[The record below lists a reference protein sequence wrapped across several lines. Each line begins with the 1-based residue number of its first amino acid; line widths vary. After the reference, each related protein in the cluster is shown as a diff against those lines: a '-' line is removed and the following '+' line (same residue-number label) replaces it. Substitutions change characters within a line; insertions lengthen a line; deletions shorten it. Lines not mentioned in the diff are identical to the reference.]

1 MRRLAI
7 LGIILACF
15 ATLSLAQRRP
25 RTLNQKIIQLTDPN
39 LTGTVSFEEA
49 LARRRSVREFSTQPL
64 RRSQIGQLA
73 WAGQGVTDAQR
84 GLRTAPS
91 AESLY
96 PMELFI
102 ATNEGLFIYRPTEH
116 SLQLTME
123 EDIRGELARAT
134 LTPDPVA
141 TAPCS
146 IIVGGYTRRI
156 VSRVGDRARTFVALE
171 AGHIA
176 QNIQLQAVCMGLGSV
191 PIGGIDAAA
200 VRKICRMSR
209 ELDPLYV
216 ICIGYP
222 VGGQTTVEGQA
233 DAGVKRAALII
244 TSMNFRDDELF
255 TTKRMLDAA
264 QIQTVI
270 ASTKLGPIRGAL
282 GGLADATILVD
293 QLKVDDYDA
302 IVFISGPAE
311 YVGNPVA
318 MDIVRE
324 TVRKNKVLGAIGVAP
339 TILASAD
346 VLTGIR
352 ATAYLTEREALLQA
366 GALYTGFP
374 VERERLIITATGPTA
389 AIEFG
394 RRIAEALTVR

>member
-1 MRRLAI
+1 MKRLAI
-7 LGIILACF
+7 LGVILACF
-15 ATLSLAQRRP
+15 ATLGLGQRRT

-39 LTGTVSFEEA
+39 LTGSLSFEEA
-49 LARRRSVREFSTQPL
+49 LVRRRSVREFSTQPL
-64 RRSQIGQLA
+64 KRSQVGQLA

-102 ATNEGLFIYRPTEH
+102 ATNEGLFTYRPTEH
-116 SLQLTME
+116 SLQQTIE
-123 EDIRGELARAT
+123 QDIRSELARAT

-141 TAPCS
+141 GAACS
-146 IIVGGYTRRI
+146 IIVAGSSRKIAG
-156 VSRVGDRARTFVALE
+156 RVGNRARTFVALE

-176 QNIQLQAVCMGLGSV
+176 QNIHLQAVCMGLGSV
-191 PIGGIDAAA
+191 AVGGLDATAI
-200 VRKICRMSR
+200 RKICRMSR

-216 ICIGYP
+216 ICVGYP
-222 VGGQTTVEGQA
+222 VGGGTIEGEA
-233 DAGVKRAALII
+233 ASGAKRAALII

-264 QIQTVI
+264 QIETVI
-270 ASTKLGPIRGAL
+270 ASTKVGTLRGAL
-282 GGLADATILVD
+282 GGMADVRVLVD
-293 QLKVDDYDA
+293 QLRVDDYDA
-302 IVFISGPAE
+302 IIFISGPAE

-318 MDIVRE
+318 MDLVRE
-324 TVRKNKVLGAIGVAP
+324 TVRKGKVLGAIGVAP
-339 TILASAD
+339 TILASAG

-352 ATAYLTEREALLQA
+352 ATAYLTERERLMQA

-374 VERERLIITATGPTA
+374 VEKERLIITATGPTA
-389 AIEFG
+389 AIQFG
-394 RRIAEALTVR
+394 RAIADALTVK

>member
-15 ATLSLAQRRP
+15 ATLGLGQRRA

-39 LTGTVSFEEA
+39 LTGKLSFEEA

-64 RRSQIGQLA
+64 KRSQIGQLA

-84 GLRTAPS
+84 GFRTAPS

-102 ATNEGLFIYRPTEH
+102 ATNEGLFTYRPTEH
-116 SLQLTME
+116 SLQQTME

-134 LTPDPVA
+134 LTPEPVA
-141 TAPCS
+141 AAACS
-146 IIVGGYTRRI
+146 IIVAGSPRGI
-156 VSRVGDRARTFVALE
+156 ANRVGDRARTFVALE

-191 PIGGIDAAA
+191 PIGGLDPAA

-216 ICIGYP
+216 ICVGYP
-222 VGGQTTVEGQA
+222 VGATTVEGQVE
-233 DAGVKRAALII
+233 AGIKRAALII

-270 ASTKLGPIRGAL
+270 ASTKTGVLRGAL
-282 GGLADATILVD
+282 GGIAEAGILVD
-293 QLKVDDYDA
+293 QLRVDDYDA
-302 IVFISGPAE
+302 IIFISGPAE

-318 MDIVRE
+318 MDIIRE
-324 TVRKNKVLGAIGVAP
+324 TVRKGKVLGAIGVAP

-352 ATAYLTEREALLQA
+352 ATAYLTERDVLLQA

-374 VERERLIITATGPTA
+374 VEREGLIITATGPTA
-389 AIEFG
+389 AIQFG
-394 RRIAEALTVR
+394 RAIAEALTVK